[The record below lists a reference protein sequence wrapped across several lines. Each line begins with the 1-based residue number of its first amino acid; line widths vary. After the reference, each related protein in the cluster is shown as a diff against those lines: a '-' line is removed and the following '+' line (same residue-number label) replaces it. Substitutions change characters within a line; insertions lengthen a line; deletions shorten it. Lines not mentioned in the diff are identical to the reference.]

1 MTAWI
6 RMIPDEEASEELER
20 QLDRAR
26 APNGSVDNV
35 MRVHSLRP
43 HTMEGHHV
51 LYMSVL
57 HNEGNSLPDWLL
69 ETVACYTSILNRCD
83 YSLTNHFANARHLLA
98 DDERADRILDALR
111 EDRPESLFSGKELG
125 FLRYARKLTLE
136 PGNMVEADV
145 QRLREVGAS
154 DEEILEI
161 NQICCYFNYV
171 NRLLNGLGVTLD
183 GDNVGYYSN
192 GA

>member
-1 MTAWI
+1 MV
-6 RMIPDEEASEELER
+6 PDEEASEGLAR
-20 QLDRAR
+20 QLDKAR

-57 HNEGNSLPDWLL
+57 HNEGNTLPDWLL
-69 ETVACYTSILNRCD
+69 ETVASYTSILNHCD
-83 YSLTNHFANARHLLA
+83 YSLANHFANARHLIG
-98 DDERADRILDALR
+98 DDERADRILGALR
-111 EDRPESLFSGKELG
+111 ADRPENVFSGKELS
-125 FLRYARKLTLE
+125 FLRYARKLTVE
-136 PGNMVEADV
+136 PGDMVETDV
-145 QRLREVGAS
+145 QVLREVGAS

-161 NQICCYFNYV
+161 NQVCCYFNYV

-183 GDNVGYYSN
+183 GDNIGYYP
-192 GA
+192 GG